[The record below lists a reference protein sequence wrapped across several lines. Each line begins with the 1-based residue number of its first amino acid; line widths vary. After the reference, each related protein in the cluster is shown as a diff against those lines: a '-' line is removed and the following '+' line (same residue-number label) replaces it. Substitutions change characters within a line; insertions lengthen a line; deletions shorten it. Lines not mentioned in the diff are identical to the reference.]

1 MTLKGSTMK
10 RTLVL
15 STLAVASTLALA
27 ACGEAT
33 DATTDAT
40 TSATSTT
47 TTTPETTETTTAT
60 TEADGE
66 ISADHNDA
74 DIMFAQMMIPH
85 HQQAVEMSE
94 TLLAKEG
101 IPAQVVEFAQG
112 VIDAQGPEINRMNA
126 MLEAWD
132 QQPVTDSG
140 GMGTMDEM
148 GGMDHGEMGGMD
160 HGEMGGMSGMMS
172 QEDMTALEEA
182 QGTEAARLYLEQM
195 TAHHEGA
202 VDMAREEVADGQNPH
217 AITLAEQVISDQEA
231 EISQMKQML
240 TDL

>member
-94 TLLAKEG
+94 MLLAKEG

-140 GMGTMDEM
+140 GM
-148 GGMDHGEMGGMD
+148 DHGK
-160 HGEMGGMSGMMS
+160 MGGMSGMMS

-195 TAHHEGA
+195 TTHHEGA
-202 VDMAREEVADGQNPH
+202 VDMARDEVADGQNPH

>member
-27 ACGEAT
+27 ACGET
-33 DATTDAT
+33 TESGNTDAT
-40 TSATSTT
+40 TSATSTA
-47 TTTPETTETTTAT
+47 TTTPETTEATTAT

-94 TLLAKEG
+94 MLLAKEG

-112 VIDAQGPEINRMNA
+112 VIDAQGPEIDRMNA
-126 MLEAWD
+126 MLEAWG
-132 QQPVTDSG
+132 QQPVTDS
-140 GMGTMDEM
+140 
-148 GGMDHGEMGGMD
+148 GGMD

-202 VDMAREEVADGQNPH
+202 VDMARDEVADGQNPH
-217 AITLAEQVISDQEA
+217 AITLAEQVINDQEA
-231 EISQMKQML
+231 EIAQMQQML

>member
-1 MTLKGSTMK
+1 MK

-94 TLLAKEG
+94 MLLAKEG

-140 GMGTMDEM
+140 GM
-148 GGMDHGEMGGMD
+148 DHGK
-160 HGEMGGMSGMMS
+160 MGGMSGMMI

-195 TAHHEGA
+195 TTHHEGA
-202 VDMAREEVADGQNPH
+202 VDMARDEVADGQNPH

>member
-33 DATTDAT
+33 ESGNTDAT
-40 TSATSTT
+40 TSATSTA
-47 TTTPETTETTTAT
+47 TTTPETTSATTAT

-94 TLLAKEG
+94 MLLAKEG

-112 VIDAQGPEINRMNA
+112 VIDAQGPEIDRMNA
-126 MLEAWD
+126 MLEAWG
-132 QQPVTDSG
+132 QQPVTDS
-140 GMGTMDEM
+140 
-148 GGMDHGEMGGMD
+148 GGMD

-202 VDMAREEVADGQNPH
+202 VDMARDEVADGQNPH
-217 AITLAEQVISDQEA
+217 AITLAEQVINDQEV
-231 EISQMKQML
+231 EIAQMQQML